1 MRFHLLVSFLPENP
15 LPVKE
20 LFVGDAISS
29 APCRFWHST
38 CKAFI
43 DDSCPLF
50 TANFMCDLIH
60 NITSWG
66 YYLIGKRECHGTH
79 GLPCTSMKI
88 INNVKN
94 ILIEYRN
101 GDIYYKNQIE
111 FSTENK
117 FLFKLDELINFFENF
132 EVTDNKLDIVDVKS
146 EPKATELLFA
156 LTCLKNSFYIA
167 GVLYDL
173 TFAAAVSIKDDI
185 FIMDCIKKY
194 PYEYLYSG
202 QVYIMPHSDLY
213 LYKKISIKSY
223 FKVCNRE
230 RKTIDKNKKVIIREV
245 SFSEEFF
252 EFWKAYYR
260 ERFQIIVNEEYLSFY
275 KFVFKNSQFKLYKYE
290 VNGKSVAYNVCYYS
304 EIQRVIYDVAFP
316 WTTYADT
323 YRLGIFSIIVNL
335 KRALD
340 ENWGYSLCY
349 GKYDYKNS
357 IMKYL

>member
-1 MRFHLLVSFLPENP
+1 
-15 LPVKE
+15 
-20 LFVGDAISS
+20 
-29 APCRFWHST
+29 
-38 CKAFI
+38 
-43 DDSCPLF
+43 
-50 TANFMCDLIH
+50 
-60 NITSWG
+60 
-66 YYLIGKRECHGTH
+66 
-79 GLPCTSMKI
+79 MKI

-316 WTTYADT
+316 WTTHADT